1 MLSDRNEMNKRLI
14 KLADSPMSR
23 FWRVE
28 YDVLSTPE
36 RVFCTIWELE
46 SEVNNGGFHQ
56 YFFNSSGRLV
66 PNVVAAL
73 HAIGASAT
81 VQIVQRAIE
90 AVGQDVQ
97 WHDDRARRVY
107 MNKLSSQ
114 ATNTLSDL
122 DQAFYKYP
130 DDLTV
135 LLYRYVSEHRAE
147 IGVSRSPST

>member
-1 MLSDRNEMNKRLI
+1 MLSDRNEMNNRLI
-14 KLADSPMSR
+14 KLAESPTSR

-36 RVFCTIWELE
+36 RVFLNIWELE
-46 SEVNNGGFHQ
+46 SEVNNGGFDQ

-73 HAIGASAT
+73 HAIGASAMAQ
-81 VQIVQRAIE
+81 VVQRAIE

-97 WHDDRARRVY
+97 WQDDTARQVY
-107 MNKLSSQ
+107 MTELSPQ

-122 DQAFYKYP
+122 DQAFYRYP
-130 DDLTV
+130 DDLTM
-135 LLYRYVSEHRAE
+135 LLYRYVSERRAE
-147 IGVSRSPST
+147 IGGVPKEF